1 MGFRW
6 ARGHRITH
14 HQGLVSD
21 CVDEPIISPDGKFM
35 WSGEEWIPVP
45 PESESGEPEGNP
57 ESSID
62 GGNLT
67 LQDSV
72 VDGDVS
78 NVTNLGQD
86 KVVHGVNI
94 ERIVVSQSLVD
105 SYGIE
110 KLTSGLKAHFSA
122 NSEVEVDG
130 DLSEL
135 MDKLRAVI
143 ENIEEDDL
151 GQIGPQWRYIAIQ
164 FLSGRKPGD
173 KRDVNEVI
181 CTKDDF
187 YRDLE
192 FLQFGQTY
200 WNCLGAQVKGFHS
213 EIELLGFN
221 NLRNH
226 VIVKVKAGTSKRGMQ
241 PSQRG
246 PVQWGGSRICAITI
260 EEFCDYYRHFGNV
273 RPRIESLGGHQRWT
287 PGEIRRMG
295 VTQIDLV
302 NAFTRENAGDGQ
314 AVRDLL
320 PDIRYW
326 NIDAFDIQNGV
337 IQWNRREIK
346 M

>member
-1 MGFRW
+1 MW
-6 ARGHRITH
+6 T
-14 HQGLVSD
+14 
-21 CVDEPIISPDGKFM
+21 GK
-35 WSGEEWIPVP
+35 EWIPIP
-45 PESESGEPEGNP
+45 PDSESGGRKGNP
-57 ESSID
+57 VTSID

-110 KLTSGLKAHFSA
+110 KLTSGMKAHFSA
-122 NSEVEVDG
+122 NSVVEVDG

-135 MDKLRAVI
+135 KDKLRAVI

-164 FLSGRKPGD
+164 SISGRKNGD
-173 KRDVNEVI
+173 KSDVSEVI
-181 CTKDDF
+181 CTKDDL

-192 FLQFGQTY
+192 FLQYGQTY
-200 WNCLGAQVKGFHS
+200 WNCLGAQVLGSHS
-213 EIELLGFN
+213 EIKLLGFN

-226 VIVKVKAGTSKRGMQ
+226 VIVKVRIGTSIVGSGNRYRPRPIRQ
-241 PSQRG
+241 WRVLDRVANIG
-246 PVQWGGSRICAITI
+246 PVQWSDSKIYAITI
-260 EEFCDYYRHFGNV
+260 EEFCDYYRNFGNV
-273 RPRIESLGGHQRWT
+273 RPRFESLGRILEHEQNRFEDRYEGLELKI
-287 PGEIRRMG
+287 GLIKYS
-295 VTQIDLV
+295 D
-302 NAFTRENAGDGQ
+302 F
-314 AVRDLL
+314 
-320 PDIRYW
+320 RYW
-326 NIDAFDIQNGV
+326 NIMAFDIQNGV
-337 IQWNRREIK
+337 IQWNKREIT

>member
-1 MGFRW
+1 
-6 ARGHRITH
+6 
-14 HQGLVSD
+14 
-21 CVDEPIISPDGKFM
+21 M

-110 KLTSGLKAHFSA
+110 KITSGMKTHFSA

-143 ENIEEDDL
+143 ENIEEDDQ
-151 GQIGPQWRYIAIQ
+151 GQIGSISRDAVMRKMFFPDLDLSHAIGHTKENL
-164 FLSGRKPGD
+164 LS
-173 KRDVNEVI
+173 E
-181 CTKDDF
+181 
-187 YRDLE
+187 LE
-192 FLQFGQTY
+192 FLQFGQKY
-200 WNCLGAQVKGFHS
+200 HNAVHAQKPYGIWTQ
-213 EIELLGFN
+213 IELLGFN
-221 NLRNH
+221 HLRNH
-226 VIVKVKAGTSKRGMQ
+226 IIVEVHTGSGYGKVKWDY
-241 PSQRG
+241 P
-246 PVQWGGSRICAITI
+246 SRICAITI
-260 EEFCDYYRHFGNV
+260 GEFCDYYRGLGNV
-273 RPRIESLGGHQRWT
+273 IPRLLNFGTWTNKDLKDAKRMTNSGGRWPKRSDDTGLPDANPRIWG
-287 PGEIRRMG
+287 
-295 VTQIDLV
+295 
-302 NAFTRENAGDGQ
+302 AFNAGQ
-314 AVRDLL
+314 SAI
-320 PDIRYW
+320 P
-326 NIDAFDIQNGV
+326 
-337 IQWNRREIK
+337 WNRREIK